1 MPRRP
6 GHPPSRDELIGDFAA
21 LRAEGL
27 DFWRS
32 IDDAVFWTAPA
43 PGWSPA
49 DNVRHLILSTRPV
62 ALALRVP
69 RLALGALFG
78 TSVAPSRAPAALRT
92 AYLER
97 LAGGGSAGGY
107 APRTLPPPAEPAT
120 ARRRLL
126 ERCAATLGALERA
139 VRPWDEAALDRYR
152 LPHPLL
158 GRITLREM
166 LLFTLLHFDHH
177 RDKVAARLG
186 IAPG

>member
-27 DFWRS
+27 GFWRS

-69 RLALGALFG
+69 RLALWALFG
-78 TSVAPSRAPAALRT
+78 TAVAPSRTPAALRT

-97 LAGGGSAGGY
+97 LAGGGSAGGGF
-107 APRTLPPPAEPAT
+107 AIAALVIANPNSTSST
-120 ARRRLL
+120 ARFV
-126 ERCAATLGALERA
+126 APM
-139 VRPWDEAALDRYR
+139 VVV
-152 LPHPLL
+152 
-158 GRITLREM
+158 
-166 LLFTLLHFDHH
+166 FTLCPSLVIAESSPSL
-177 RDKVAARLG
+177 RRPLEAVAVPPLQAFWCPSNRT
-186 IAPG
+186 PSCPR